1 MKILIAPIEISGYYS
16 GLASGFRSLNV
27 DVDFFL
33 RFPHK
38 FNYGGESGLTFLLRI
53 NRYLFEKVKIF
64 STKDIHFFKK
74 VLFFFLR
81 ILFQLNWI
89 LWSLKSIIKYDV
101 FIFGFCVSLLP
112 KNIDLI
118 LIRLLN
124 KKIIFNIGHGSE
136 ARPPYMDGTFQYLN
150 TYNEKDGKLII
161 KIIRN
166 QIRSIKKIEALSNYV
181 IGTPY
186 STSPFARKVF
196 INRYCLGYQIF
207 TQKEFTTNSRSTN
220 GNSQS
225 NVFKILHAP
234 SSPLN
239 KGSEIISTKITS
251 LKLEGYNIEFKTV
264 QGKNN
269 SEVLAE
275 IEKCDLVIDQVY
287 GDLLM
292 GGLVRDTFS
301 KGKPCLVGGYQL
313 DELRELIPQD
323 LVPPTLTC
331 KPNEMEQTIRDLVSG
346 KVDLKEVGKAG
357 SEYLHIQCRDV
368 EVAKRYLRIINN
380 QIPTQWWYD
389 PGKSTY
395 LFGNGQAEDIT
406 KNQVSGLIENY
417 GLSSLGL
424 DRNKKYLQILLNF
437 LKE

>member
-1 MKILIAPIEISGYYS
+1 MKILIAPTEISGYYS
-16 GLASGFRSLNV
+16 SLAIGFRSLNV
-27 DVDFFL
+27 NSDFFL
-33 RFPHK
+33 KFPHP
-38 FNYGGESGLTFLLRI
+38 FDYGGESSLTFLLRI

-64 STKDIHFFKK
+64 STKDIDFFKK
-74 VLFFFLR
+74 VIFFFLR
-81 ILFQLNWI
+81 IIFQINWI

-101 FIFGFCVSLLP
+101 FIFGFCRSLLP

-136 ARPPYMDGTFQYLN
+136 ARPPYMNGAFQHLDTSN
-150 TYNEKDGKLII
+150 KKDGKLMI
-161 KIIRN
+161 KIIKN
-166 QIRSIKKIEALSNYV
+166 QLRSIKKIEALSNYV

-207 TQKEFTTNSRSTN
+207 TQNKFTTNSSLTSS
-220 GNSQS
+220 NSQR

-239 KGSEIISTKITS
+239 KGSEIISTSINS
-251 LKLEGYNIEFKTV
+251 LKLEGYNVELETV

-269 SEVLAE
+269 SEILAE

-292 GGLVRDTFS
+292 GGVVRDAFS

-313 DELRELIPQD
+313 NELRELIPQD

-331 KPNEMEQTIRDLVSG
+331 KPYELKQTILDLVEG
-346 KVDLKEVGKAG
+346 KLDLKEVGKAG
-357 SEYLHIQCRDV
+357 YEYVHIKCIDV
-368 EVAKRYLRIINN
+368 EIAKRYLQIINN
-380 QIPTQWWYD
+380 QIPTSWWYD
-389 PGKSTY
+389 PGMSTY

-406 KNQVSGLIENY
+406 KNQIIGLIENY

-424 DRNKKYLQILLNF
+424 NRNKKFLQILLNF
-437 LKE
+437 VYK